1 MTVDHRLHYLEEVRA
16 ALSAVVYP
24 IRYVVDLPGSAGG
37 WLSEHLAF
45 RQRLLEENQALHAE
59 HLEVSARLQKMAA
72 LEAENDRLRKLLDS
86 SPKAGERV
94 LIAELLSVEL
104 DPYKQQVVVNK
115 GRVHEAYEGQPLL
128 DADGIMGQLVHVGP
142 LTATAMLITDSGHGT
157 PVQVNRNGLRTIA
170 VGTGESDRL
179 ELPYLPNS
187 ADLVEGDLLV
197 TSGLGGRLPPGYPVA
212 VVSRIV
218 HNPGLPFAE
227 VHATPTAQLDRS
239 REVLLVWRNGDHK
252 KKGAEP
258 PAEKTTEAPTAADKP
273 EEATTP

>member
-24 IRYVVDLPGSAGG
+24 IRLVVDLPSSAGG
-37 WLSEHLAF
+37 WLAEHFAL
-45 RQRLLEENQALHAE
+45 RNQLLEENQALHAE
-59 HLEVSARLQKMAA
+59 HLRIRARLQKFSA
-72 LEAENDRLRKLLDS
+72 LETENERLRKLLKS

-104 DPYKQQVVVNK
+104 DPYKQQIEVNK
-115 GRVHEAYEGQPLL
+115 GRLHEVYRGQPLV
-128 DADGIMGQLVHVGP
+128 DADGIMGQIVHVGP
-142 LTATAMLITDSGHGT
+142 LTATAMLITDSGHAT

-179 ELPYLPNS
+179 KLPYLPNS

-212 VVSRIV
+212 SISRIV
-218 HNPGLPFAE
+218 HNPGQPFAE
-227 VHATPTAQLDRS
+227 VHATPTAQLDRA
-239 REVLLVWRNGDHK
+239 REVLLVWRNGEPK
-252 KKGAEP
+252 KATAKRPSETP
-258 PAEKTTEAPTAADKP
+258 DKDAPTAAT
-273 EEATTP
+273 EAAAQ